1 MTKTLSVLALAV
13 AVLIVAVALLVVD
26 TEKVR
31 ARSTCPSGT
40 QKFAHVCIEKT
51 AHNNTLGN
59 PEIVSF
65 SEASTTCANLGRRL
79 PTTPELDAFRQRPGI
94 TLGAPGLGTADE
106 WVGDFL
112 DQSTALTMTDSGSYN
127 TGVVS
132 GTSVSLKPFRC
143 VA

>member
-13 AVLIVAVALLVVD
+13 AVLIAAVALMVVD

-40 QKFAHVCIEKT
+40 QKFAHMCIEET

-59 PEIVSF
+59 PQITSF
-65 SEASTTCANLGRRL
+65 SDASSTCANLGRRL
-79 PTTPELDAFRQRPGI
+79 PTAPELDAFRQQPGI
-94 TLGAPGLGTADE
+94 TLGALGTADE

-112 DQSTALTMTDSGSYN
+112 DQSSALTMTDSGSYS
-127 TGVVS
+127 TGVAS
-132 GTSVSLKPFRC
+132 GTTVSLRPFRC